1 MPQHIHKA
9 IEQLKGRLLQLGTHV
24 EENLRDAVDALNQRD
39 VKKAQQV
46 IDNDNLIDE
55 LEVELE
61 EECLKILALHQPV
74 AVDLRFIVACLKI
87 NNDLERVGDLAVN
100 VAERAMYVAQH
111 PAVDVNLDFQTMS
124 SKAQWMLKRSLDSLV
139 QRDLELA
146 EKVCRADDEVDD
158 LNREMYTQV
167 QAGLRKFPDR
177 MDVLIHLLSTSR
189 HLERIADLATNIA
202 EDVIYMI
209 AGEIVRHRIE
219 LYHQDDQG

>member
-9 IEQLKGRLLQLGTHV
+9 IDQLKGRLLQLGAHV
-24 EENLRDAVDALNQRD
+24 EESLRDAVDALNQRD
-39 VKKAQQV
+39 MKKAQSV
-46 IDNDNLIDE
+46 IDNDNVIDE

-74 AVDLRFIVACLKI
+74 AIDLRFIVACLKI

-100 VAERAMYVAQH
+100 VAERAMYVSQH
-111 PAVDVNLDFQTMS
+111 PKVDVKLDFQTMS
-124 SKAQWMLKRSLDSLV
+124 SKTQWMLKRSLDALV

-146 EKVCRADDEVDD
+146 QKVCLADDEVDN
-158 LNREMYTQV
+158 LNRDMYTQV
-167 QAGLRKFPDR
+167 QAGLREYPEQ

-189 HLERIADLATNIA
+189 HLERIADLATNIS

-219 LYHQDDQG
+219 QYHQEHH

>member
-39 VKKAQQV
+39 VRKAQQV

-100 VAERAMYVAQH
+100 VAERAMYVAQQ

-219 LYHQDDQG
+219 LYHQEDQG

>member
-9 IEQLKGRLLQLGTHV
+9 IDQLKGRLLQLGTHV
-24 EENLRDAVDALNQRD
+24 EESLRDAVDALNQRNAE
-39 VKKAQQV
+39 KAKLV
-46 IDNDNLIDE
+46 IDNDNVIDD

-100 VAERAMYVAQH
+100 VAERAVYVAQH
-111 PAVDVNLDFQTMS
+111 PKVEVNLDFQTMA
-124 SKAQWMLKRSLDSLV
+124 SKTQWMLKRSLDSLV
-139 QRDLELA
+139 QRDLDLA
-146 EKVCRADDEVDD
+146 QKVCLADDEVDD
-158 LNREMYTQV
+158 INREMYTQV
-167 QAGLRKFPDR
+167 QAGLRKYPDQ

-209 AGEIVRHRIE
+209 AGEIVRHRTERYISE
-219 LYHQDDQG
+219 EQE